1 MLALSACLLTAC
13 NLFKQDCA
21 RPQVFCAGLVT
32 DTGGLQDFGPVQSA
46 WEDVQRA
53 RADGLVQSAD
63 YIESVDTRDY
73 AKNLEFFAQQKYDLI
88 LGTGAGMRDETLQA
102 ARLRPDSVFV
112 GLDQLPDDSL
122 PNFISLTF
130 PEDQAGFLAGAL
142 AARMTATRIVAA
154 ACESSD
160 LASNWRTCEGFRAG
174 ARHTDPEVQVHVVY
188 RDNGSSE
195 DLFRDRDWGYATA
208 ADLIRGGADVVFG
221 VGGGTGQGAL
231 LGAAEAGVYA
241 IGSEQDQF
249 YVTRDAQPVLLSSL
263 VKRASPAV
271 YDLISLL
278 RDGGLHESTYPGSF
292 ALAPFHS
299 LEQRVPADLR
309 AYLDELQ
316 QDLSTGVIAT
326 GVESERPK

>member
-1 MLALSACLLTAC
+1 M
-13 NLFKQDCA
+13 
-21 RPQVFCAGLVT
+21 VT
-32 DTGGLQDFGPVQSA
+32 DTGGLQDYGPIQSA
-46 WEDVQRA
+46 WDDVQRA
-53 RADGLVQSAD
+53 RADGLAQSAA

-73 AKNLEFFAQQKYDLI
+73 SKNLEFFAQQKYDLI
-88 LGTGAGMRDETLQA
+88 LSFGAGMRAATLQT

-112 GLDQLPDDSL
+112 GLDQPPDDSL
-122 PNFISLTF
+122 PNFIGLTF

-142 AARMTATRIVAA
+142 AARMTSTGIIGA

-174 ARHTDPEVQVHVVY
+174 ARHADPEVQVHVVY

-208 ADLIRGGADVVFG
+208 LDLMRGGADVLFG

-231 LGAAEAGVYA
+231 IGAGEAGVYA

-249 YVTRDAQPVLLSSL
+249 YVTRAAQPVLLTSVVL
-263 VKRASPAV
+263 RASPAV
-271 YDLISLL
+271 YDLIGLI
-278 RDGGLHESTYPGSF
+278 RADGEYESAYQGSV

-299 LEQRVPADLR
+299 LEQRVPADVR
-309 AYLDELQ
+309 EYLTALQ
-316 QDLSTGVIAT
+316 RDLSASIISTGVAQ
-326 GVESERPK
+326 ERPK